1 MVGMH
6 YVFSYNGF
14 AIYKTLKII
23 ETLQNLKK
31 NKTTNSRIFDQLY
44 VYSWLTISVE
54 TFNFS
59 HP

>member
-1 MVGMH
+1 ML